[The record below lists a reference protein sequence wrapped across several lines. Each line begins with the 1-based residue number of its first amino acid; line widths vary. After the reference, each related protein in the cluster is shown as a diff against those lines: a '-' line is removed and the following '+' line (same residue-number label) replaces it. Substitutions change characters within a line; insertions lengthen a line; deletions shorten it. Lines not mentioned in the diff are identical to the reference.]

1 MIRFLTLLLLS
12 QALAQAELLT
22 RAYFIGK
29 DQLWKWSDEEYNQLV
44 PNPDND
50 PFGGSSDED
59 ITAPRPEPLKSP
71 PFESKLFREG
81 DVLYDFKVFKKQL
94 EPVQG
99 QLAHLIYN
107 STTGR
112 MIVKG
117 EASTHW
123 LFHSLA
129 IRNAEESPQTIE
141 LAFDFLEDNQT
152 IFATTH
158 RTLPGQTTLLE
169 TGQKPNRLKIETE
182 AHTYYEDNY
191 TECRLVIDGLI
202 RNQAFKLDTGL
213 VLVNGIP
220 SPIELG
226 KTNPKEKP
234 LTLYIT
240 AHAILHGDVRKSDL
254 ILDENARPVTPG
266 KGFNAHHKLYQDGIK
281 DPETGLLFKAY
292 RLPPTFLTF
301 IYSSGNPEPSDVP
314 SEENPF
320 AKPAEDPF
328 GADEPQVDGSQY
340 VYLKKRDPRVP
351 ASSTDRVLDLRKP
364 LANMGVGFKEN
375 EFAVFNM
382 ETDTLYLLAEPL
394 NQDLTAAIVTPA
406 GSWGSHR
413 SISIEAHLI
422 ESKIKPTAD
431 LLDKQEKTT
440 LSRNALETLPG
451 QSNTLILGPIHFDV
465 EAQIDANDSIIEARF
480 ELTRREGKE
489 TTFETKT
496 AVTLEVGVPQVVQS
510 TFADGKWRSLIITG
524 TIINKPD
531 TEKEN
536 Q

>member
-1 MIRFLTLLLLS
+1 MSRYLILLFLS

-22 RAYFIGK
+22 RAYFVGK

-50 PFGGSSDED
+50 PFGGPNEED
-59 ITAPRPEPLKSP
+59 LSPPRPEPLESP
-71 PFESKLFREG
+71 PFESKLFRK
-81 DVLYDFKVFKKQL
+81 DDTLYDFKIFTKQL

-99 QLAHLIYN
+99 KLAHLIYN
-107 STTGR
+107 ETTGR
-112 MIVKG
+112 IIVKG
-117 EASTHW
+117 EPSTHW
-123 LFHSLA
+123 LFHALA

-141 LAFDFLEDNQT
+141 LAFDFLEDRQT
-152 IFATTH
+152 IFAITK
-158 RTLPGQTTLLE
+158 RNIPGQTTLLE
-169 TGQKPNRLKIETE
+169 TGQKPHRLKIETE

-191 TECRLVIDGLI
+191 TECRLKIDGLI
-202 RNQAFKLDTGL
+202 RHQAFKLDTSL
-213 VLVNGIP
+213 VLVNGVP

-240 AHAILHGDVRKSDL
+240 SHAILHGDVRKSDL
-254 ILDENARPVTPG
+254 ILGEDARPVTPD

-301 IYSSGNPEPSDVP
+301 IYSSGNPEP
-314 SEENPF
+314 
-320 AKPAEDPF
+320 AEDPF
-328 GADEPQVDGSQY
+328 GSDEPRGDESQY
-340 VYLKKRDPRVP
+340 VYLKKRDPRIP

-364 LANMGVGFKEN
+364 LIQMGVGFKEN

-382 ETDTLYLLAEPL
+382 ETDTLYLLTEPL
-394 NQDLTAAIVTPA
+394 NQELAAGIVIPI

-431 LLDKQEKTT
+431 LLEKLEKTT
-440 LSRNALETLPG
+440 LSKNALESLPG
-451 QSNTLILGPIHFDV
+451 LSNTLVLGPIRFDL
-465 EAQIDANDSIIEARF
+465 EAQIDADDSILEARF
-480 ELTRREGKE
+480 ELTRKEGKE

-510 TFADGKWRSLIITG
+510 TFTDGKWRSLIVTG
-524 TIINKPD
+524 TIINRPD
-531 TEKEN
+531 HGKDN